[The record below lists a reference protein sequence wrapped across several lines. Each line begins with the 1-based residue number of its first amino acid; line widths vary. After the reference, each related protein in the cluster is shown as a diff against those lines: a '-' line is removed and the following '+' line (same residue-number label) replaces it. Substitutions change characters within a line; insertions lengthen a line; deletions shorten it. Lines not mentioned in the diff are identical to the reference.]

1 MADIVDRVNE
11 EGQALGATVK
21 ESGDKARHAP
31 RAGSEWAAHIA
42 GEAAKSGAAADTA
55 GSPGQEGL
63 DLASPDV
70 AQLLGGEAAS
80 AEAAEATES
89 GTAPRRSGSP
99 AWGDGVSDLGA
110 EMMRIIGE
118 QKMTSLL
125 VAGAAGYLLAY
136 LLHGRRR

>member
-11 EGQALGATVK
+11 ENQALGATVK

-42 GEAAKSGAAADTA
+42 GEAGKSATAAESA

-80 AEAAEATES
+80 AQAADATGS
-89 GTAPRRSGSP
+89 GTTARRSPSP
-99 AWGDGVSDLGA
+99 DWGDGVADLGA

-118 QKMTSLL
+118 QKLASLL